1 MCIFYLHSSL
11 SYKYEILLSIQE
23 GIWAEIKRTKKLL
36 NDSFGNPCGMM
47 CWSMLKIVRH
57 AREQMMP
64 SSRKIVALFLYK
76 MMCRYTCM
84 YNNGQLVN
92 AAFSINIGMGVQKL
106 SYQTK
111 EGSLLTKSVV
121 SCIP

>member
-1 MCIFYLHSSL
+1 MCLNVYMHM
-11 SYKYEILLSIQE
+11 QV
-23 GIWAEIKRTKKLL
+23 GIDLVGPLPKTAR
-36 NDSFGNPCGMM
+36 GNCYIITLVDYFSKWPEAAPLPDK
-47 CWSMLKIVRH
+47 S
-57 AREQMMP
+57 AR
-64 SSRKIVALFLYK
+64 SVALFLYK

-84 YNNGQLVN
+84 YNNGRLVN